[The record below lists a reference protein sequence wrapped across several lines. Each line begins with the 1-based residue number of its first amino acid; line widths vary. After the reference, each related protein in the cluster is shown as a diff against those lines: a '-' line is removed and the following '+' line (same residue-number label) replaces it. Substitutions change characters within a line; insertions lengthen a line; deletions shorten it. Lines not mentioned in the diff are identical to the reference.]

1 MKHFFQ
7 PLLAALL
14 LSLTVTTISA
24 APRDTKD
31 DNNAPGQREEKMAA
45 RLAEE
50 MKLDAETTA
59 WFKPLYLEMQDT
71 LRALRRPEAPADKSA
86 QKSDAKK
93 QLTEKEAA
101 ALIEKNF
108 AKTEQEVAIKRYY
121 YAVFMEKMTPTQLVR
136 IFVQQPGGRNQNR
149 QNDNQQESPDGFG
162 PPGGGFPGGGFPGGG
177 F

>member
-14 LSLTVTTISA
+14 LSLTVTTVSA
-24 APRDTKD
+24 VPRDTKD

-71 LRALRRPEAPADKSA
+71 LRALRRPEARPTSPLR
-86 QKSDAKK
+86 S
-93 QLTEKEAA
+93 LTP
-101 ALIEKNF
+101 
-108 AKTEQEVAIKRYY
+108 R
-121 YAVFMEKMTPTQLVR
+121 
-136 IFVQQPGGRNQNR
+136 
-149 QNDNQQESPDGFG
+149 SS
-162 PPGGGFPGGGFPGGG
+162 
-177 F
+177 